1 MRSIYEKHLSVK
13 PSQIGLIMLT
23 VITGSKFL
31 SVPAS
36 VAAFAGRDGWLSM
49 IILFALD
56 LLVLV
61 CLLWSVRLNT
71 NDKNLNDILENCLS
85 PVGARIIYALLF
97 LFSTIRQLDLMSATQ
112 KVFSATLTL
121 RTNWPG
127 FALPL
132 IALSVFVVILG
143 FRSLARVAEFI
154 AGWVFF
160 AAVAMLL
167 FSLSKTDFT
176 ELLPILANGFTP
188 VGTGALNHTFFFTDS
203 LFIIF
208 LLSRIKKERK
218 MFRSPITA
226 FLIGAVI
233 TILLYVVF
241 YALFGDIAWLQ
252 DSAMP
257 KVSQF
262 NTTLT
267 SNGRLD
273 WLTVVIWLA
282 AIFIKIILFFFCS
295 VYSIAGFF
303 RCKENQLH
311 PLFLVFYSL
320 LLLMLPLL
328 LPVEAFTNDFF
339 VLGAGKFIL
348 WIVQYLLPFSLPV
361 FTFLSNKKTSS
372 VKEEMYVS
380 I

>member
-1 MRSIYEKHLSVK
+1 
-13 PSQIGLIMLT
+13 
-23 VITGSKFL
+23 
-31 SVPAS
+31 
-36 VAAFAGRDGWLSM
+36 
-49 IILFALD
+49 
-56 LLVLV
+56 
-61 CLLWSVRLNT
+61 
-71 NDKNLNDILENCLS
+71 
-85 PVGARIIYALLF
+85 
-97 LFSTIRQLDLMSATQ
+97 MSATQ

-282 AIFIKIILFFFCS
+282 AIFINHTF
-295 VYSIAGFF
+295 
-303 RCKENQLH
+303 
-311 PLFLVFYSL
+311 L
-320 LLLMLPLL
+320 LLLGLQYSRLLPLQRKSIAPSVFDL
-328 LPVEAFTNDFF
+328 LFASASDAPPSSARRGLHKRFF
-339 VLGAGKFIL
+339 RTRSRQVYFMDRTVSAPFLASGFHLPLKQKNFFGKGGN
-348 WIVQYLLPFSLPV
+348 VCQYISA
-361 FTFLSNKKTSS
+361 
-372 VKEEMYVS
+372 
-380 I
+380 